1 MALTFTPRTGV
12 SLMHGS
18 SLANTLRA
26 LRLLE
31 LCGDLDLDIVVG
43 VRADDPDRSALS
55 DGIRGRGV
63 LLPVDPALSE
73 STSGNPALAGMVD
86 KGNEYA
92 WIISPE
98 LVVERWT
105 LGLLTKHMALVPDC
119 AVVSP
124 RIMQSA
130 HPKPLIWSDGGAL
143 SSDGAVRRI
152 SAGLRR
158 GRAPRTRVA
167 DVDAVHRVG
176 SLYRIS
182 AMETVGPFVD
192 GDDVDG
198 HDVGWS
204 DRARRGGWRVM
215 AQRRSQAVLEGVEDA

>member
-12 SLMHGS
+12 AIMHGS

-31 LCGDLDLDIVVG
+31 MSTDLDLEIVVG
-43 VRADDPDRSALS
+43 VRMGDPDESALTA
-55 DGIRGRGV
+55 GLRGRGV
-63 LLPVDPALSE
+63 LLPVDPAASD
-73 STSGNPALAGMVD
+73 SAVWDTALVGMVD
-86 KGNEYA
+86 QGNQYA

-98 LVVERWT
+98 LLIDRRA
-105 LGLLTKHMALVPDC
+105 LRHLTKHMTVVPDC

-130 HPKPLIWSDGGAL
+130 QPRAPIWSDGGAV
-143 SSDGAVRRI
+143 SSDGAVTRL

-158 GRAPRTRVA
+158 KRAARDRAV

-182 AMETVGPFVD
+182 AMETVGLFAD
-192 GDDVDG
+192 GDEVDG

-204 DRARRGGWRVM
+204 DRVRSNGWRVM
-215 AQRRSQAVLEGVEDA
+215 VQRRAEAVLEGADDA

>member
-12 SLMHGS
+12 SIMHGS
-18 SLANTLRA
+18 SLAHTLRA

-43 VRADDPDRSALS
+43 VRADDPDRPALAE
-55 DGIRGRGV
+55 GIRGRGA
-63 LLPVDPALSE
+63 LLPVDPALSD
-73 STSGNPALAGMVD
+73 STAGNPALAGMVD

-105 LGLLTKHMALVPDC
+105 LGLLTKHMTLVPDC

-124 RIMQSA
+124 RIMQYA
-130 HPKPLIWSDGGAL
+130 HPKPLIWSDGGAV
-143 SSDGAVRRI
+143 SPDGAVRRI
-152 SAGLRR
+152 AAGLSRA
-158 GRAPRTRVA
+158 RAPRNRAA

-182 AMETVGPFVD
+182 AVETVGQFVD
-192 GDDVDG
+192 GDEVDG

-204 DRARRGGWRVM
+204 DRARRDGWRVM
-215 AQRRSQAVLEGVEDA
+215 VQRQSHAVLEGVEDA

>member
-1 MALTFTPRTGV
+1 MAVTYTARTGV
-12 SLMHGS
+12 SIMHGS

-43 VRADDPDRSALS
+43 VRTDHPDRSSLA
-55 DGIRGRGV
+55 DGIRGRGA
-63 LLPVDPALSE
+63 LLPVDPALSD
-73 STSGNPALAGMVD
+73 STAANSALAGMVD

-92 WIISPE
+92 WIVSPE

-105 LGLLTKHMALVPDC
+105 LGVLTKHMTLEPDC

-124 RIMQSA
+124 RIMRSA
-130 HPKPLIWSDGGAL
+130 HPKPLIWSDGGAV
-143 SSDGAVRRI
+143 SPDGTVRRI
-152 SAGLRR
+152 AAGLTRA
-158 GRAPRTRVA
+158 RAPRARAA

-182 AMETVGPFVD
+182 ALETVGSFLD
-192 GDDVDG
+192 GDEVDG
-198 HDVGWS
+198 HDVGWT
-204 DRARRGGWRVM
+204 DRARRDGWRVM
-215 AQRRSQAVLEGVEDA
+215 VQRRSQAVLEGAEDA